1 MKTVR
6 SGFFGIAA
14 AGNRQKMLKIAGF
27 RKTGVWRIRRKPD
40 IDVNFR
46 ESEGELQGGRI
57 QEEEGAQEGE
67 EMEKRKTRHTGR
79 GKGEKVQK

>member
-14 AGNRQKMLKIAGF
+14 AGNRQKIAGF

-46 ESEGELQGGRI
+46 ESEGDLQGGQV
-57 QEEEGAQEGE
+57 QEEEGAQKGGE
-67 EMEKRKTRHTGR
+67 RENRKMRHTEQ
-79 GKGEKVQK
+79 GKEKKIQK

>member
-1 MKTVR
+1 MKISQ
-6 SGFFGIAA
+6 SGFFGATA
-14 AGNRQKMLKIAGF
+14 AGNSQKIPKSVKF
-27 RKTGVWRIRRKPD
+27 RKTGIWRILREPD

-67 EMEKRKTRHTGR
+67 EVEKRKTRHTGR
-79 GKGEKVQK
+79 GRGEKVQK